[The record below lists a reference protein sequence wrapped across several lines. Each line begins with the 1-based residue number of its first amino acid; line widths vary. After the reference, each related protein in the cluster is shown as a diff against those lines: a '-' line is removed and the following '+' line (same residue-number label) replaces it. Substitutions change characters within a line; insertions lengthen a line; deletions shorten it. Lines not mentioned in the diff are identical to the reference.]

1 MRSIYDGLMGPI
13 KEKNANNVPAFGD
26 DEIESIVSSGMGLT
40 AVEFETACAR
50 ALVVHRSTLPRVDFE
65 SYKKVVLDIKTE
77 AIKKSECLEVMPTE
91 NVENVGGL
99 ENLKA
104 WITKRKNCFT
114 AEAAEFGIDALKGI
128 MLAGPP
134 GTGKSLAAK
143 SIASVFSIPLIKFDL
158 TRKR

>member
-13 KEKNANNVPAFGD
+13 KEKNATNVPAFGD

-50 ALVVHRSTLPRVDFE
+50 ALVIHRKDLPRVNFD

-77 AIKKSECLEVMPTE
+77 AIKKTECLEVMPTE
-91 NVENVGGL
+91 NMDNVGGL
-99 ENLKA
+99 ENLKE
-104 WITKRKNCFT
+104 WITKRRHCFGED
-114 AEAAEFGIDALKGI
+114 ARKFGIDPLKGI